1 MTSASDS
8 AAAAAG
14 ELAKKAHRTLEPLH
28 AITYFAP
35 EPGEEYAAAGLKG
48 GMRQYFAVR
57 SAPMGVVP
65 VEVVIA
71 TFFNFAPYL
80 VEKAIPS
87 AWDDTTPE
95 ALIAARYVGAERIYQ
110 RVLGEEIMRSD
121 ELAEAA
127 ALARDACS
135 VLGVEGRA
143 LYAGHAALPWPEPPH
158 LQLFH
163 ATTLMREH
171 RGDAH
176 IAALVLA
183 RLDPVEALVTH
194 LSVVEG
200 MPYDMVRATRAW
212 NDEDWNA
219 GLARCRDRG
228 LVEDDGA
235 ATDAG
240 RALRERIETL
250 TNEADAA
257 PYLHLGEQRT
267 ERLRE
272 LVRPWA
278 RALSE
283 AMFG

>member
-1 MTSASDS
+1 MTSATDADV
-8 AAAAAG
+8 AAAS

-57 SAPMGVVP
+57 SAPMGKVP

-71 TFFNFAPYL
+71 TFYNFAPYL
-80 VEKAIPS
+80 IAQAIPS
-87 AWDDTTPE
+87 AWDDVTPE
-95 ALIAARYVGAERIYQ
+95 ALTAARYVGADRVYQ
-110 RVLGEEIMRSD
+110 RVLGADLLAGAEM
-121 ELAEAA
+121 AEAA
-127 ALARDACS
+127 ALARTATE

-143 LYAGHAALPWPEPPH
+143 LYAGLAALPWPEPAH

-163 ATTLMREH
+163 AVTLLREH
-171 RGDAH
+171 RGDGH

-194 LSVVEG
+194 LSVGEG
-200 MPYDMVRATRAW
+200 MLYDMVRATRGW

-219 GLARCRDRG
+219 GVARCHARG
-228 LVEDDGA
+228 L
-235 ATDAG
+235 TDANG
-240 RALRERIETL
+240 TVTEAGQALRDQIEAQ
-250 TNEADAA
+250 TNAVDAA
-257 PYLHLGEQRT
+257 PYLHLGTEQT

-272 LVRPWA
+272 LTRPWSK
-278 RALSE
+278 ALN
-283 AMFG
+283 ATMFG

>member
-1 MTSASDS
+1 MTSASDADV
-8 AAAAAG
+8 AAAS
-14 ELAKKAHRTLEPLH
+14 ELARKAHRTLEPLH

-57 SAPMGVVP
+57 SAPMGIVP

-80 VEKAIPS
+80 IEQAIPS

-95 ALIAARYVGAERIYQ
+95 AMIAARYVGADRIYQ
-110 RVLGEEIMRSD
+110 RVLGAEVLGGD

-127 ALARDACS
+127 GLARDACS

-158 LQLFH
+158 LKLFH
-163 ATTLMREH
+163 AATLLREH

-176 IAALVLA
+176 IGALVLA

-194 LSVVEG
+194 LSIAEG
-200 MPYDMVRATRAW
+200 MPYDMVRATRGW
-212 NDEDWNA
+212 KDEDWDAGVVRCRERGLVDENSKATEA
-219 GLARCRDRG
+219 GLALRDQ
-228 LVEDDGA
+228 VE
-235 ATDAG
+235 TQ
-240 RALRERIETL
+240 
-250 TNEADAA
+250 TNAVDTA
-257 PYLHLGEQRT
+257 PYLHLGAEKT

-272 LVRPWA
+272 LVKPWS
-278 RALSE
+278 RAL
-283 AMFG
+283 AGTMFG